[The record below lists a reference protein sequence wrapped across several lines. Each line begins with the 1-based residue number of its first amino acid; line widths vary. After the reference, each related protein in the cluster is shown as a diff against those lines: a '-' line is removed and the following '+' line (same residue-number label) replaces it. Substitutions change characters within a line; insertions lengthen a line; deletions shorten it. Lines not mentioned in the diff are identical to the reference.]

1 MEGNEIFS
9 NASLDRDS
17 TTTERG
23 TGAHVDVQV
32 RCIIWER
39 QTGFQHAMEKTIGID
54 ILDEDDNPPVDQLK
68 GSLEIQ
74 LTDFTLV
81 RKI

>member
-1 MEGNEIFS
+1 
-9 NASLDRDS
+9 
-17 TTTERG
+17 
-23 TGAHVDVQV
+23 
-32 RCIIWER
+32 
-39 QTGFQHAMEKTIGID
+39 MEKTIGID